1 MSTSIGCEHDCSKS
15 DLLHRE
21 LSDEFG
27 LAISPLL
34 QVEYPYLL
42 PSPPPV
48 EDSWSGSQTRQST
61 ASTET
66 RERSWYYYL
75 TEITLRKLEIQ
86 AHRSFARLED
96 EEWPE
101 NAHELEDL
109 FTCVMN
115 GIDEFEE
122 QLTGIWRSLHE
133 SMHFELHSTVPCPDE
148 LREYLRIKMT
158 WIQHDLCRIPLN
170 LLLHNAE
177 FATFPHLHQRMV
189 VMANRALS
197 LSVWM
202 MNVGLN
208 THRNHGTWL
217 GFRLC
222 VRSALEVVAARKSA
236 NGYLVIPSDF
246 ESTARTMV
254 QGLRYWEDEYPDVR
268 RYLSILASLDDAF
281 IE

>member
-1 MSTSIGCEHDCSKS
+1 
-15 DLLHRE
+15 
-21 LSDEFG
+21 
-27 LAISPLL
+27 
-34 QVEYPYLL
+34 
-42 PSPPPV
+42 
-48 EDSWSGSQTRQST
+48 
-61 ASTET
+61 
-66 RERSWYYYL
+66 
-75 TEITLRKLEIQ
+75 
-86 AHRSFARLED
+86 
-96 EEWPE
+96 
-101 NAHELEDL
+101 
-109 FTCVMN
+109 MN

-122 QLTGIWRSLHE
+122 QLT
-133 SMHFELHSTVPCPDE
+133 DE

-177 FATFPHLHQRMV
+177 FATFPHLHRRMI

-236 NGYLVIPSDF
+236 NGYLVIPFDF

-281 IE
+281 AE